1 MASSKSENFISIRG
15 ARVHNL
21 KNVDLDIPR
30 NKFVVFTGIS
40 GSGKSS
46 LAFDTIYAEGQR
58 RYIESLSAYARQF
71 LGVMDKPDVDRI
83 DGISPAISID
93 QRSVS
98 RNPRSTVGTI
108 TEIYDYLRLLFSRIG
123 KAFCPKCNLSITKQ
137 TPTEIVGKILKF
149 KPGSHITILAPVIT
163 GKKGEHR
170 AVLEEIQ
177 RLGFLR
183 VRIDGIMVRIEEAL
197 EMTFA
202 RYKKHSIDVVVD
214 RLRLEEKEEDNDKI
228 RIIDS
233 VETALKI
240 GKGLL
245 IISIQ
250 RPNNSAIKET
260 GKRDF
265 EKEDLIFSEHF
276 ACKKCG
282 FSMPAIEPRSFS
294 FNSPYG
300 ACPICTGLG
309 SKLEVDPKL
318 VIPNTSLSV
327 AEGAIKPW
335 MHASHR
341 VGRQSWYWW
350 QLSELAEKQG
360 FSLHE
365 PIKKLSKNI
374 LDLILYGT
382 KDGFEGVIPNLER
395 RYHETDSDWTRQEI
409 EKYMIK
415 RDCPACEGKRLRPEF
430 LSVKVAG
437 KSINEIVDMNVENI
451 KQLFEDVLN
460 HRSHKNHKSTIC
472 QTRATDLTA
481 SDLKIARPIIKEI
494 QNRLQFLINV
504 GLGYLNLARSSST
517 LAGGEAQRI
526 RLATQIGSKLVGVL
540 YILDEPSIG
549 LHQRDQ
555 KRLIATLQELKSLG
569 NTVLVVE
576 HDAQTIRAADWIID
590 IGPGAGKYGGKIIFE
605 GTSKELIKAKTL
617 TGEYISGRK
626 KVTIQRFS
634 YSTKR
639 KPKSLTKRESKP
651 LNHSIAKS
659 LTIKGASEHNLK
671 NIDVKIPLGLFVCIT
686 GVSGSGKSSLVHD
699 ILARALM
706 KKFYRAKDQ
715 PGKHKEIRGLE
726 HINKVVV
733 VDQSPIGRTPRS
745 NPATYTGVFT
755 FVRDLFS
762 KTKEARIRGYG
773 TGRFSFNVKGGRCE
787 VCRGDGVKKV
797 EMYFLPDVYVE
808 CEECHGKRYNKEAL
822 EIEYRGKNISE
833 ALEMTIDEALEFFKH
848 IPAIKDKLQTLADVG
863 LGYVQLGQP
872 APSLSGG
879 EAQRVKL
886 ATELSRRETGKTLYI
901 LDEPTTGL
909 HFYDIENLLKVL
921 RGLVEK
927 GNSVITVEHNL
938 DVIKNSDWI
947 IDLGPEGG
955 DSGGYIV
962 AEGTPK
968 EIVRTNNSYTGQYLK
983 KA

>member
-1 MASSKSENFISIRG
+1 MPSKRDNVITIRG

-83 DGISPAISID
+83 EGISPAISID
-93 QRSVS
+93 QKSVA

-108 TEIYDYLRLLFSRIG
+108 TEIYDYFRLLFSRIG
-123 KAFCPKCNLSITKQ
+123 VANCPKCNLPITKQ
-137 TPTEIVGKILKF
+137 TPTEIVDKILGLE
-149 KPGSHITILAPVIT
+149 PGSAIMILAPVIK

-177 RLGFLR
+177 SAGFIR
-183 VRIDGIMVRIEEAL
+183 VRINGTLQRIEEAL
-197 EMTFA
+197 ETPLN
-202 RYKKHSIDVVVD
+202 RYKIHTIEAVVD
-214 RLRLEEKEEDNDKI
+214 RIQLEENKEDNDRI
-228 RIIDS
+228 RIMDS
-233 VETALKI
+233 VETGLKG
-240 GKGLL
+240 GKGTVVVNL
-245 IISIQ
+245 
-250 RPNNSAIKET
+250 RT
-260 GKRDF
+260 GKAGKKQTKKDGDIS
-265 EKEDLIFSEHF
+265 EDLIFSEHF

-282 FSMPAIEPRSFS
+282 FSMSAIEPRSFS

-300 ACPICTGLG
+300 ACKECTGLG

-318 VIPNTSLSV
+318 VIPNTSLSI

-341 VGRQSWYWW
+341 VGRQGHYWW
-350 QLSELAEKQG
+350 QLSELAEKHK
-360 FSLHE
+360 FSMHD
-365 PIKKLSKNI
+365 PVKKLSKKALN
-374 LDLILYGT
+374 LILFGE
-382 KDGFEGVIPNLER
+382 DNQNEDENPRNHFEGVIPNLER
-395 RYHETDSDWTRQEI
+395 RYHETDSDWTRAEI

-415 RDCPACEGKRLRPEF
+415 RDCPSCLGKRLRPEF
-430 LSVKVAG
+430 LSVRVAE
-437 KSINEIVDMNVENI
+437 KSIDQVVEMSI
-451 KQLFEDVLN
+451 EECLAFSKTLLT
-460 HRSHKNHKSTIC
+460 SKS
-472 QTRATDLTA
+472 QTL
-481 SDLKIARPIIKEI
+481 SGGNLKISRPIVKEI
-494 QNRLQFLINV
+494 QNRLQFLIDV
-504 GLGYLNLARSSST
+504 GLGYLTLGRSSAT

-555 KRLIATLQELKSLG
+555 RRLIKTLCDLRDLG

-576 HDAQTIRAADWIID
+576 HDEQTIRAADWTID
-590 IGPGAGKYGGKIIFE
+590 IGPGAGKHGGEIIFE
-605 GTSKELIKAKTL
+605 GTPTDLAKKKTL
-617 TGEYISGRK
+617 TGDYLSGRK
-626 KVTIQRFS
+626 KVRVMSQKGQRSQKF
-634 YSTKR
+634 
-639 KPKSLTKRESKP
+639 
-651 LNHSIAKS
+651 
-659 LTIKGASEHNLK
+659 LTIVGAAEHNLK
-671 NIDVKIPLGLFVCIT
+671 DIDVKIPLGMFVAIT
-686 GVSGSGKSSLVHD
+686 GVSGSGKSSLIND
-699 ILARALM
+699 ILAKALM
-706 KKFYRAKDQ
+706 KKFYRAKDP
-715 PGKHKEIRGLE
+715 PGEHKKLQGIE

-733 VDQSPIGRTPRS
+733 VDQSAIGRTPRS

-755 FVRDLFS
+755 FMRDLFS
-762 KTKEARIRGYG
+762 KTKEARVRGYSP
-773 TGRFSFNVKGGRCE
+773 GRFSFNVKGGRCE

-822 EIEYRGKNISE
+822 EIEYRGKNISGV
-833 ALEMTIDEALEFFKH
+833 LEMTIEEALEFFKH
-848 IPAIKDKLQTLADVG
+848 IPAVKQKLHTLTEVG

-886 ATELSRRETGKTLYI
+886 ATELSRRDTGKTLYI

-909 HFYDIENLLKVL
+909 HFFDIENLMKVL
-921 RGLVEK
+921 MGLVDK
-927 GNSVITVEHNL
+927 GNSVVVIEHNL
-938 DVIKNSDWI
+938 EIIRNADWI

-955 DSGGYIV
+955 DEGGGIV
-962 AEGTPK
+962 AEGAPK
-968 EIVRTNNSYTGQYLK
+968 DIAKVKKSYTGQYLRK
-983 KA
+983 V